1 MTRTSSIP
9 PGAPPLPQPATAAD
23 RSGIAVVI
31 LHFNRLDMTR
41 VCCASLQGQTLP
53 PAAVIVVDNGSTAHS
68 PQELEA
74 ACPPGVIRLRAPRNL
89 GFAGGCNLGIRFA
102 RELPDVGHILLLNND
117 TECPG
122 DLVARL
128 AAELGDPRVGL
139 VGTPMAEGGRRATV
153 AAGKRLWRPFALP
166 VAARPGRRLD
176 YLSGAC
182 LLIRGEVLQEIGLLD
197 EGFFFF
203 FEDADYSRRVQ
214 QAGWKLAVAG
224 GAPLFHHGSSTIAR
238 LGEMQARTYRM
249 GHIRYLRKHHAWP
262 RLAAIP
268 PFLYRLTLDWIM
280 GNAASWRGSL
290 DGWSEGWA
298 QPDPRTAGS
307 ATIPGG
313 VRAR

>member
-9 PGAPPLPQPATAAD
+9 PGAPPRPRPATAAD
-23 RSGIAVVI
+23 RPGIAVVI
-31 LHFNRLDMTR
+31 LQWNRLDETR
-41 VCCASLQGQTLP
+41 GCCASLCRQTLP
-53 PAAVIVVDNGSTAHS
+53 PVAVIVVDNGSTEHS
-68 PQELEA
+68 PEELEA
-74 ACPPGVIRLRAPRNL
+74 ACLPGVKLIRSPRNL

-102 RELPDVGHILLLNND
+102 RELPGVDHILLLNND
-117 TECPG
+117 TECTD

-128 AAELGDPRVGL
+128 AAELEDPLVGL
-139 VGTPMAEGGRRATV
+139 VGTPMVEGEHRVAV
-153 AAGKRLWRPFALP
+153 AAGKRLWRPLAVPL
-166 VAARPGRRLD
+166 AARPGGRLD

-182 LLIRGEVLQEIGLLD
+182 LLIRGEVLHKVGLLD

-262 RLAAIP
+262 RLAALP
-268 PFLYRLTLDWIM
+268 PFLWRLTLDLLK
-280 GNAASWRGSL
+280 GHAASLRGSL

-298 QPDPRTAGS
+298 QPDPPMARRGE
-307 ATIPGG
+307 
-313 VRAR
+313 RAR